1 MKRLLIE
8 VIAELSR
15 CGSNL
20 SDHGAI
26 QIAAK
31 PALPTGLS
39 WEVAR
44 RRNALERWRTD
55 EAFQQEQAELLLA
68 RRGVTTR
75 LLHGISTLLI
85 PSDRDGPAVRLAI
98 RILGLDDVPVRYLGA
113 DGVPARFQD
122 PRCSAWA
129 RSQSW

>member
-1 MKRLLIE
+1 MKQLLIE
-8 VIAELSR
+8 LIAELSR
-15 CGSNL
+15 RGANL
-20 SDHGAI
+20 LDDGPV
-26 QIAAK
+26 QIARS
-31 PALPTGLS
+31 PALPSDLIQ
-39 WEVAR
+39 EIAR
-44 RRNALERWRTD
+44 RRHALERWRTD
-55 EAFQQEQAELLLA
+55 WAFQREQAELLLV

-75 LLHGISTLLI
+75 LIHGISTLLI
-85 PSDRDGPAVRLAI
+85 PCDRDGPAVRLAI